1 MIAGVGKTF
10 RMLQDAREMLR
21 CGTDVRI
28 GYVEPHG
35 RPDTVRA
42 LQGLPVIPRK
52 RVFYKGK
59 EIEEMDLDA
68 ILQVHPEIVI
78 VDEFMRR
85 RNHPPRPACRHALGR
100 HFLGSSRRARPQE
113 RGAQP
118 HHQGATP
125 YSRQQDRGRPPAQD
139 WTHHTL
145 SQD

>member
-28 GYVEPHG
+28 GYVETHS

-52 RVFYKGK
+52 RVLYKGK

-68 ILQVHPEIVI
+68 S
-78 VDEFMRR
+78 
-85 RNHPPRPACRHALGR
+85 CR
-100 HFLGSSRRARPQE
+100 FIPKS
-113 RGAQP
+113 
-118 HHQGATP
+118 
-125 YSRQQDRGRPPAQD
+125 
-139 WTHHTL
+139 
-145 SQD
+145 